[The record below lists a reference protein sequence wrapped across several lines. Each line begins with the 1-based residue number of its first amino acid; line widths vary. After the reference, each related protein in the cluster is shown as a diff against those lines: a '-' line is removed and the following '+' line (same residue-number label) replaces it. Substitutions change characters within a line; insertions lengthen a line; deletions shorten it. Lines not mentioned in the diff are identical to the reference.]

1 MAFALGFRDIDVK
14 KTSVSCTVPNNDKAR
29 LMYYLHCMCTALDL
43 SRTSQN
49 LRRLRDYQNY
59 FSLSSNETKE
69 LIVLCTLLNP
79 ITLTNKCIFHSE
91 DACGD
96 PSNAFYEINS
106 RRTTFAA
113 VQSVMIGSL
122 RANVSNIMCYKMSWL
137 KYYYV
142 EPLKKMIN

>member
-14 KTSVSCTVPNNDKAR
+14 KTGVSCTVPNHAKAR
-29 LMYYLHCMCTALDL
+29 LMYYLNCMCTALDL

-49 LRRLRDYQNY
+49 LRRLRDYKNY

-79 ITLTNKCIFHSE
+79 IMLTNKCIFHSE
-91 DACGD
+91 EACGNS
-96 PSNAFYEINS
+96 SNEFYEINS

-113 VQSVMIGSL
+113 VQSVMIGSV
-122 RANVSNIMCYKMSWL
+122 RANVSKIMCYTMSWL
-137 KYYYV
+137 KTYYI
-142 EPLKKMIN
+142 EPMQCLVG